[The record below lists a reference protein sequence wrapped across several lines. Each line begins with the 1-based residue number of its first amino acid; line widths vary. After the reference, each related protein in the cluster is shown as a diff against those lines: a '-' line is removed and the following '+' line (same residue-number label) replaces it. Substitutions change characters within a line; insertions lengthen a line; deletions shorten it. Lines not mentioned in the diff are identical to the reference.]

1 MLENHIERLDAAT
14 VRLQLLV
21 DAYGK
26 DPHTWPPEVQAEAW
40 QMQRGDMPGAIA
52 DALAMLRRS
61 CPDC

>member
-1 MLENHIERLDAAT
+1 MLDNHLERLDAAT

-26 DPHTWPPEVQAEAW
+26 DPRTWPPEAQAEAW
-40 QMQRGDMPGAIA
+40 QLHRDAPSAIA
-52 DALAMLRRS
+52 DALAILRRY